1 MKFTKLVKAEVEEF
15 KQDIFIPE
23 AEKQIN
29 LLLDRL
35 YKFNLLNNGWIAH
48 YKKQNI
54 NDVSD
59 QIEDCKEVKEKLLD
73 LIQTLERIKNQ

>member
-1 MKFTKLVKAEVEEF
+1 MKFKIKAEVEEF
-15 KQDIFIPE
+15 KQDVFIPE
-23 AEKQIN
+23 AERQIN

-35 YKFNLLNNGWIAH
+35 YKFNLLNNGWIA
-48 YKKQNI
+48 YYEKQNI